1 MPGYLLFMTKPN
13 LWGEVKN
20 VEGVY
25 DVLSNNGKASKVT
38 DAEMQRLVM
47 GHILGEANEVDLAGL
62 ERQHR
67 RYQSKRERARR
78 QRPSKRARAA

>member
-1 MPGYLLFMTKPN
+1 MPGYLLFMTEPD

-25 DVLSNNGKASKVT
+25 DVLSNNGRASRVT
-38 DAEMQRLVM
+38 DDEMRRLVL

-62 ERQHR
+62 ERQQYR
-67 RYQSKRERARR
+67 SKSKRERARR